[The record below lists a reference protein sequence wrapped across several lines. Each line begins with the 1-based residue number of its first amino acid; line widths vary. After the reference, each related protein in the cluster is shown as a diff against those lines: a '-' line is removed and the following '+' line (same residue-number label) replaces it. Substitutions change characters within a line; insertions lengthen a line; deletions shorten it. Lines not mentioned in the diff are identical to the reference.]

1 VLTTWRAHPAPTGA
15 LADLTEMLAR
25 RHGLRLSL
33 NGLSAEEAATV
44 VEGVTRTRPSSRAAD
59 ALRERTDGN
68 PFFLVEYARL
78 AAERGMPAEAVRGAD
93 LPAAVSDVLTA
104 RLQRLPDHSRALLRT
119 AAAIGR
125 QFDLATLVEAAAV
138 TEDAALD
145 ALEAA
150 GRTGLVREDGIDR
163 FSFAH
168 ALVRDA
174 AYAELSASRRSRLH
188 VRLAELLEHQP
199 GRETERARHWFA
211 AGPGHASRAWPAAVD
226 AARLASRLHAHE
238 QAAELLGQAL
248 RAIADD
254 PAADALDRYE
264 LLIALIDAQRWSA
277 QWPSL
282 IETAEQAIA
291 VADELGD
298 VRLLAQ
304 AATATTIGVLWQSA
318 PLGQVHTGI
327 VEALRRSLD
336 GLPTADD
343 PLRCRVMLSLA
354 NELYYGATFEER
366 SALVAESLAMARRLG
381 DRRLLLDANQIAFPA
396 LWSPTTGEDR
406 LRYAE
411 ESAALAR
418 ELGEELAYVVS
429 ATLRAVVL
437 SELGRVDQ
445 MWAAIDVARAEAR
458 RLRIPFGEVVL
469 DGLELPWR
477 AMAGEFDIAEELL
490 SDIAR
495 RAGEISVEQSG
506 DAVGGALLILRYWQ
520 GRADEVATEIEE
532 LSDGMP
538 MAAPAVLFRI
548 RSGQLD
554 AARDFYAAHPVEL
567 GGETWLSMLIWA
579 SAAAISPWV
588 ADSRLGADSYARLA
602 PYAGRS
608 VCAGSGTAIGPV
620 DAYLALAAA
629 AVGERELAARHG
641 DAALALMDAWRLP
654 LATAW
659 FRDQRVSLAF

>member
-1 VLTTWRAHPAPTGA
+1 
-15 LADLTEMLAR
+15 M
-25 RHGLRLSL
+25 
-33 NGLSAEEAATV
+33 
-44 VEGVTRTRPSSRAAD
+44 
-59 ALRERTDGN
+59 
-68 PFFLVEYARL
+68 
-78 AAERGMPAEAVRGAD
+78 
-93 LPAAVSDVLTA
+93 
-104 RLQRLPDHSRALLRT
+104 
-119 AAAIGR
+119 
-125 QFDLATLVEAAAV
+125 
-138 TEDAALD
+138 D

-150 GRTGLVREDGIDR
+150 GSTGLVREDGIDR

-211 AGPGHASRAWPAAVD
+211 AGPAHASRAWPAAVD

-248 RAIADD
+248 RAMADD

-490 SDIAR
+490 TDIAR

-520 GRADEVATEIEE
+520 GRADEVASETRKSSATGCRWPPPPCCSGSGPGSSTP
-532 LSDGMP
+532 LGTSTP
-538 MAAPAVLFRI
+538 PI
-548 RSGQLD
+548 RSS
-554 AARDFYAAHPVEL
+554 
-567 GGETWLSMLIWA
+567 W
-579 SAAAISPWV
+579 
-588 ADSRLGADSYARLA
+588 
-602 PYAGRS
+602 AGRPG
-608 VCAGSGTAIGPV
+608 C
-620 DAYLALAAA
+620 
-629 AVGERELAARHG
+629 RC
-641 DAALALMDAWRLP
+641 
-654 LATAW
+654 
-659 FRDQRVSLAF
+659 